1 MSTPTVLDVAGYAG
15 AVRHALAGLGAEQVE
30 ELTDGLEADLAEAM
44 ADRGGPD
51 PVAVFGSPE
60 EYAAELGAAA
70 GLALPGPAGSGGHHH
85 LPEWLRHPVRE
96 SARTLRAWLARLRA
110 TRWWAPVEDFL
121 VALRP
126 VWWVA
131 RGWVVFQLLDRLVD
145 PDRAQWLPGSAGAAV
160 ACGVLVVASVQWGRG
175 RWRLGGRWR
184 RVVVVVSGAA
194 AVAVLPYVTW
204 LGAQSDD
211 PVNWGTAAPQV
222 VYQEQVAD
230 GVVVDGMQ
238 VSNLFVYD
246 AEGNPVPNAQ
256 IVDDRGRPVR
266 TTYDE
271 GQAEWFLYGLDFP
284 WAYVGAIDTYDQ
296 TRWNVY
302 PLRGAT
308 SDQRVWDDATGRWG
322 FPEGVEIETPPWP
335 FAKAPAVVPDE
346 VATGDEG
353 EAPSSAPTTPAP
365 ATPSPEPID
374 PTPAPTAAS

>member
-1 MSTPTVLDVAGYAG
+1 MSTPTVLDVAGYAD
-15 AVRHALAGLGAEQVE
+15 AVRHALAGFGAEQVE

-44 ADRGGPD
+44 ADRGGAD
-51 PVAVFGSPE
+51 PVVVFGSPE

-70 GLALPGPAGSGGHHH
+70 GLALPAPAEPGRHH

-96 SARTLRAWLARLRA
+96 STRGLTAWLARLRA
-110 TRWWAPVEDFL
+110 TRWWSPVEDFL

-131 RGWVVFQLLDRLVD
+131 RGWVVFQLLDRLLD
-145 PDRAQWLPGSAGAAV
+145 PDRAQWLPRSAGAAV

-175 RWRLGGRWR
+175 RWRPGRRWR
-184 RVVVVVSGAA
+184 RVVLVVSGAA
-194 AVAVLPYVTW
+194 AVAVVPYLTW
-204 LGAQSDD
+204 LGAQSDQTVD
-211 PVNWGTAAPQV
+211 WAMAGPQV
-222 VYQEQVAD
+222 VYQEQVGD

-271 GQAEWFLYGLDFP
+271 GQGEWFLYGLDFP
-284 WAYVGAIDTYDQ
+284 WAYVGAVDVYDQ
-296 TRWNVY
+296 VRWNVY

-308 SDQRVWDDATGRWG
+308 SDQRVWNDATGRWE
-322 FPEGVEIETPPWP
+322 FSDVAEIQTPPWP
-335 FAKAPAVVPDE
+335 FAKAPAVTPDE
-346 VATGDEG
+346 GAASDEG
-353 EAPSSAPTTPAP
+353 TAPSSAPTTPAP
-365 ATPSPEPID
+365 ATPSPEPTD
-374 PTPAPTAAS
+374 ATAASTATP